1 MNIILFFKGQT
12 TYKFDQVSNL
22 KVSENK
28 VEFDY
33 YGLSTDTHRH
43 AVFMDVLGYSSEI
56 TSNPLSS
63 DGLLK
68 R

>member
-12 TYKFDQVSNL
+12 TYKFEQVSNL

-33 YGLSTDTHRH
+33 YGQSTDTHRH